1 MTAKHFTIAIAGNP
15 NCGKTALFNALTGSR
30 QHVGNWPGV
39 TVEKKEGYFE
49 LGGRHIRVVD
59 LPGTYAIFANA
70 EDERAAVDYLLSREA
85 DLIINIVDATN
96 IERNLFLTSQLADM
110 HLPMVI
116 AVNMMDIAEHRGI
129 VLDLQALSE
138 TYGIPC
144 IPLSAVSDKSVMNF
158 VGEMAHVLA
167 APMPLPKPMVYADK
181 VEEAVKLLEPKVA
194 PVAKLLN
201 ADDRW
206 VALMY
211 LGNEKSYADK
221 FAEAGV
227 TIDKA
232 EVTRLLGEEP
242 EFAMAESRYSKSHEV
257 AKAVIESS
265 RTKKTLSDKIDAV
278 LLNRWAALP
287 IFLVIMY
294 LVFWIAVTIGSAFID
309 FFDVLFGAIF
319 VDGLGYVLTDVF
331 HAPGFVSAILADGI
345 GAGIQTVSTFIPVIF
360 FMFLCLSFLEDSGYM
375 ARAAFVADRFMR
387 FLGLPGRAFVPM
399 MVGFGCG
406 VPGIMGSRVLESKR
420 ERFLTIFLVPFMS
433 CGARL
438 PVYALF
444 AAAFFGK
451 MAGTVVFLLY
461 LAGVLFAIAYGLFL
475 KKSLFQGQASN
486 FVMELPPYHLPK
498 FKSLMIHCWQRL
510 RDYIWRAGKVITI
523 AVAVLGFLNSFGI
536 VEKMYVDVN
545 GTETEIVKS
554 EEGYQ
559 MVKENEEGEAENV
572 ALPEGFVVDESKI
585 STANEFTA
593 GNGDSENSLLSV
605 IGKAITPVFE
615 PFGVEKENWPASVS
629 LFTGLLAKEAVIGT
643 MNSLYSMVGENNSES
658 GIQNSE
664 SNENDKVAKLEGES
678 LPLAPATDA
687 ASAAPSS
694 GDTPQRP
701 EASEESENVIAR
713 SDSAEAIFSPDSSI
727 AAAADSAALAS
738 NVIPATEPESGTS
751 EAAPAEAAPAEA
763 PAEETVAEPA
773 EEEKPLI
780 AGIDECPA
788 EEEEE
793 GGAPDMKGAL
803 LEALGSIPANLA
815 EVFGSL
821 VDPLGTSGE
830 LEGQEAAELK
840 KETLDKITDAKVL
853 TCEEFAAIETFGEE
867 EEDEKTR
874 VAVFEKLAAAGLELS
889 EDEMGALEEG
899 DLSETADIYANL
911 RSYFHNPDKDGN
923 PVDGFNWQVFAFLI
937 FILLY
942 VPCLAAMGVVAREIG
957 LGLAIL
963 MATVQTLLAWAV
975 AVLLYQVPVG
985 GNTTWIVAAIVVL
998 VGTGIFLKLFGI
1010 KANKEKRFE
1019 D

>member
-1 MTAKHFTIAIAGNP
+1 MAARKLLTIAIAGNP
-15 NCGKTALFNALTGSR
+15 NCGKTALFNALTGAR

-49 LGGRHIRVVD
+49 LGDRQIRLVD
-59 LPGTYAIFANA
+59 LPGTYALFANA

-85 DLIINIVDATN
+85 SLIINIVDATN
-96 IERNLFLTSQLADM
+96 LERNLFLTSQLADM
-110 HLPMVI
+110 KIPMVI
-116 AVNMMDIAEHRGI
+116 AVNMMDIAENRGI
-129 VLDLQALSE
+129 QLDLDELSDF
-138 TYGIPC
+138 YGVPC
-144 IPLSAVSDKSVMNF
+144 IPLSAVSEKSVTNF
-158 VGEMAHVLA
+158 ISQMGHVLA
-167 APMPLPKPMVYADK
+167 SPMPVPKQIAYADK
-181 VEEAVKLLEPKVA
+181 VEEAVKVLEPKVA
-194 PVAKLLN
+194 PVAELL
-201 ADDRW
+201 ATDARW
-206 VALMY
+206 VSLMY
-211 LGNEKSYADK
+211 LGNQKSYADK

-227 TIDKA
+227 TLHKA
-232 EVTRLLGEEP
+232 DVVKILGEEP
-242 EFAMAESRYSKSHEV
+242 EFAMAENRYSIAHEV
-257 AKAVIESS
+257 AGKAVVEK
-265 RTKKTLSDKIDAV
+265 RAKKTFSDKLDAV

-319 VDGLGYVLTDVF
+319 VDGLGYVLGDVLGC
-331 HAPGFVSAILADGI
+331 PSFVTAILADGI

-461 LAGVLFAIAYGLFL
+461 LAGVLFAVAYGLFL

-510 RDYIWRAGKVITI
+510 RDYIWRAGKVITL

-554 EEGYQ
+554 EDGFQ

-572 ALPEGFVVDESKI
+572 ALPEGFMVDESKI

-643 MNSLYSMVGENNSES
+643 MNSLYSMVGENEEAAEEAKPAEENKAAEPVEEPKAEES
-658 GIQNSE
+658 APEQ
-664 SNENDKVAKLEGES
+664 VAVADS
-678 LPLAPATDA
+678 VATDIVKA
-687 ASAAPSS
+687 
-694 GDTPQRP
+694 
-701 EASEESENVIAR
+701 
-713 SDSAEAIFSPDSSI
+713 DSTV
-727 AAAADSAALAS
+727 AAADSAVTDSAVVADS
-738 NVIPATEPESGTS
+738 A
-751 EAAPAEAAPAEA
+751 AAPAESAEVVAEAAPAE
-763 PAEETVAEPA
+763 
-773 EEEKPLI
+773 EKPLI
-780 AGIDECPA
+780 VGIDECPV

-793 GGAPDMKGAL
+793 GGAPDIKGAV

-821 VDPLGTSGE
+821 TDPLGTSGE

-853 TCEEFAAIETFGEE
+853 TCEEYAAIETFGEE

-874 VAVFEKLAAAGLELS
+874 EAVFAKLAAAGLELS

-911 RSYFHNPDKDGN
+911 RSYFHNPDKNGT

-957 LGLAIL
+957 LGLAVL
-963 MATVQTLLAWAV
+963 MATVQTLLAWAI

-985 GNTTWIVAAIVVL
+985 GNVTWIVAAIAVL
-998 VGTGIFLKLFGI
+998 VGTGIFLKLFGM

>member
-232 EVTRLLGEEP
+232 EMTRLLGEEP

-265 RTKKTLSDKIDAV
+265 RTKKTFSDKLDAV

-319 VDGLGYVLTDVF
+319 VDGLGYLLGDVLGC
-331 HAPGFVSAILADGI
+331 PSFVTAILADGI

-461 LAGVLFAIAYGLFL
+461 LAGVLFAIVYGLFL

-510 RDYIWRAGKVITI
+510 RDYIWRAGKVITL

-536 VEKMYVDVN
+536 VEKMYVDVD
-545 GTETEIVKS
+545 GKTTEIVQA
-554 EEGYQ
+554 EDGYQ

-572 ALPEGFVVDESKI
+572 ALPEGFVVDESKVVK
-585 STANEFTA
+585 SNEFTA

-643 MNSLYSMVGENNSES
+643 MNSLYSMVGENED
-658 GIQNSE
+658 
-664 SNENDKVAKLEGES
+664 DKVAEPEGES
-678 LPLAPATDA
+678 LPLAPAADA
-687 ASAAPSS
+687 ASATPSS

-701 EASEESENVIAR
+701 ESEQVAVA
-713 SDSAEAIFSPDSSI
+713 DSAATDSVKADSTV
-727 AAAADSAALAS
+727 AAADSAATDSAVVADS
-738 NVIPATEPESGTS
+738 A
-751 EAAPAEAAPAEA
+751 AAPAESAEVVAEAAPAE
-763 PAEETVAEPA
+763 
-773 EEEKPLI
+773 EKALI

-853 TCEEFAAIETFGEE
+853 ACEEYAAIETFGEE
-867 EEDEKTR
+867 EEDKKTR
-874 VAVFEKLAAAGLELS
+874 EAVFAKLAAAGLELS

-911 RSYFHNPDKDGN
+911 RSYFHNPDKNGN

-985 GNTTWIVAAIVVL
+985 GNTSWIVAAIVVL
-998 VGTGIFLKLFGI
+998 VGTGIFLKLFGM

>member
-1 MTAKHFTIAIAGNP
+1 MAARKLLTIAIAGNP
-15 NCGKTALFNALTGSR
+15 NCGKTALFNALTGAR

-49 LGGRHIRVVD
+49 LGDRQIRLVD
-59 LPGTYAIFANA
+59 LPGTYALFANA

-85 DLIINIVDATN
+85 SLIINIVDATN
-96 IERNLFLTSQLADM
+96 LERNLFLTSQLADM
-110 HLPMVI
+110 HIPMVI
-116 AVNMMDIAEHRGI
+116 AVNMMDIAENRGI
-129 VLDLQALSE
+129 QLDLDELSDV
-138 TYGIPC
+138 YGVPC
-144 IPLSAVSDKSVMNF
+144 IPLSAVSEKSVTNF
-158 VGEMAHVLA
+158 ISQMGHVLA
-167 APMPLPKPMVYADK
+167 SPMPLPKPMVYGDK
-181 VEEAVKLLEPKVA
+181 IEETVKVLEPKVA
-194 PVAKLLN
+194 PVAKLLD
-201 ADDRW
+201 ADARW
-206 VALMY
+206 VSLMY
-211 LGNEKSYADK
+211 LGNQNSYADK

-227 TIDKA
+227 KINKA
-232 EVTRLLGEEP
+232 DVTKILGEEP
-242 EFAMAESRYSKSHEV
+242 EFAMAENRYSISHSV
-257 AKAVIESS
+257 AGKAIVAARE
-265 RTKKTLSDKIDAV
+265 KKTFSDKLDAV

-294 LVFWIAVTIGSAFID
+294 LVFWVAVTIGSAFID

-319 VDGLGYVLTDVF
+319 VDGLGYVLTDVL

-461 LAGVLFAIAYGLFL
+461 LAGVLFAVAYGLFL

-510 RDYIWRAGKVITI
+510 RDYIWRAGKVITL
-523 AVAVLGFLNSFGI
+523 AVAILGFLNSFGI
-536 VEKMYVDVN
+536 VEKAA
-545 GTETEIVKS
+545 
-554 EEGYQ
+554 EENAPA
-559 MVKENEEGEAENV
+559 NEPA
-572 ALPEGFVVDESKI
+572 GF
-585 STANEFTA
+585 EFTA

-643 MNSLYSMVGENNSES
+643 MNSLYSMAGENAE
-658 GIQNSE
+658 
-664 SNENDKVAKLEGES
+664 
-678 LPLAPATDA
+678 APAEEPKA
-687 ASAAPSS
+687 AEP
-694 GDTPQRP
+694 
-701 EASEESENVIAR
+701 
-713 SDSAEAIFSPDSSI
+713 AEV
-727 AAAADSAALAS
+727 AAADSAATDSAVVSDSAS
-738 NVIPATEPESGTS
+738 
-751 EAAPAEAAPAEA
+751 APAETAEA
-763 PAEETVAEPA
+763 TEEKA
-773 EEEKPLI
+773 EEEKVLI
-780 AGIDECPA
+780 AGVDECPA

-793 GGAPDMKGAL
+793 GSAPDIKGAF
-803 LEALGSIPANLA
+803 LEAIGSIPENLA
-815 EVFGSL
+815 AVFGRL
-821 VDPLGTSGE
+821 LDPLETSGKLDE
-830 LEGQEAAELK
+830 QEAAELK

-853 TCEEFAAIETFGEE
+853 TCEEFAAIATFGEE

-874 VAVFEKLAAAGLELS
+874 EAVFEKLAAAGITLD

-911 RSYFHNPDKDGN
+911 RSYFHNPDKNGN

-963 MATVQTLLAWAV
+963 MATVQTILAWAV

-985 GNTTWIVAAIVVL
+985 GDTKWIVAAIVAL
-998 VGTGIFLKLFGI
+998 VGTGIFLKLFGM

>member
-1 MTAKHFTIAIAGNP
+1 MAARKLLTIAIAGNP
-15 NCGKTALFNALTGSR
+15 NCGKTALFNALTGAR

-49 LGGRHIRVVD
+49 LGDRQIRLVD
-59 LPGTYAIFANA
+59 LPGTYALFANA

-85 DLIINIVDATN
+85 SLIINIVDATN
-96 IERNLFLTSQLADM
+96 LERNLFLTSQLADM
-110 HLPMVI
+110 KIPMVI
-116 AVNMMDIAEHRGI
+116 AVNMMDIAENRGI
-129 VLDLQALSE
+129 QLDLDELSDF
-138 TYGIPC
+138 YGVPC
-144 IPLSAVSDKSVMNF
+144 IPLSAVSEKSVTNF
-158 VGEMAHVLA
+158 ISQMGHVLA
-167 APMPLPKPMVYADK
+167 SPMPLPKPMVYGDK
-181 VEEAVKLLEPKVA
+181 VEEAVKALEPKVA
-194 PVAKLLN
+194 PIAKLLDTD
-201 ADDRW
+201 ARW
-206 VALMY
+206 VSLMY

-227 TIDKA
+227 KINKA
-232 EVTRLLGEEP
+232 DVVKILGEEP
-242 EFAMAESRYSKSHEV
+242 EFAMAENRYSISHSVAGKAIV
-257 AKAVIESS
+257 AKRE
-265 RTKKTLSDKIDAV
+265 KKTFSDKLDAV

-287 IFLVIMY
+287 IFLVVMY
-294 LVFWIAVTIGSAFID
+294 LVFWVAVTIGSAFID

-319 VDGLGYVLTDVF
+319 VDGLGYVLGDVIGC
-331 HAPGFVSAILADGI
+331 PSFVTAILADGI

-510 RDYIWRAGKVITI
+510 RDYIWRAGKVITL
-523 AVAVLGFLNSFGI
+523 AVAILGFLNSFGI
-536 VEKMYVDVN
+536 VEKAAD
-545 GTETEIVKS
+545 
-554 EEGYQ
+554 
-559 MVKENEEGEAENV
+559 ENAPANEPA
-572 ALPEGFVVDESKI
+572 GF
-585 STANEFTA
+585 EFTA

-643 MNSLYSMVGENNSES
+643 MNSLYSMAGENE
-658 GIQNSE
+658 E
-664 SNENDKVAKLEGES
+664 AKPAEE
-678 LPLAPATDA
+678 PKAEEAAAAEEPAPEQA
-687 ASAAPSS
+687 AAA
-694 GDTPQRP
+694 DT
-701 EASEESENVIAR
+701 AAADTNKA
-713 SDSAEAIFSPDSSI
+713 AEP
-727 AAAADSAALAS
+727 AAADSAATDNAAVDSAAAS
-738 NVIPATEPESGTS
+738 
-751 EAAPAEAAPAEA
+751 AETAEA
-763 PAEETVAEPA
+763 PAEEKA
-773 EEEKPLI
+773 EEEKVLI
-780 AGIDECPA
+780 AGMDECPA

-793 GGAPDMKGAL
+793 GGAPDIVGAL
-803 LEALGSIPANLA
+803 VEALESVPANLS

-821 VDPLGTSGE
+821 TDILGTAGE

-874 VAVFEKLAAAGLELS
+874 EAVFAKLAAAGLELS

-911 RSYFHNPDKDGN
+911 RSYFHNGGH
-923 PVDGFNWQVFAFLI
+923 DGFNWQVFAFLI

-957 LGLAIL
+957 LGLAVL
-963 MATVQTLLAWAV
+963 MATVQTILAWAV

-985 GNTTWIVAAIVVL
+985 GDAKWIVAAIVAL
-998 VGTGIFLKLFGI
+998 VGTGVFLKVFGM
-1010 KANKEKRFE
+1010 KANKEKRF
-1019 D
+1019 DD

>member
-1 MTAKHFTIAIAGNP
+1 MAARKLLTIAIAGNP
-15 NCGKTALFNALTGSR
+15 NCGKTALFNALTGAR

-49 LGGRHIRVVD
+49 LGDRQIRLVD
-59 LPGTYAIFANA
+59 LPGTYALFANA

-85 DLIINIVDATN
+85 SLIINIVDATN
-96 IERNLFLTSQLADM
+96 LERNLFLTSQLADM
-110 HLPMVI
+110 KIPMVI
-116 AVNMMDIAEHRGI
+116 AVNMMDIAENRGI
-129 VLDLQALSE
+129 QLDLDELSDF
-138 TYGIPC
+138 YGVPC
-144 IPLSAVSDKSVMNF
+144 LPLSAVSEKSVTNF
-158 VGEMAHVLA
+158 ISQMGHVLA
-167 APMPLPKPMVYADK
+167 SPMPLPKQMVYGDK
-181 VEEAVKLLEPKVA
+181 VEEAVKVLEPKVA
-194 PVAKLLN
+194 PVAKLLD
-201 ADDRW
+201 ADARW
-206 VALMY
+206 VSLMY
-211 LGNEKSYADK
+211 LGNQKSYADK

-227 TIDKA
+227 KLDKA
-232 EVTRLLGEEP
+232 EVVKILGEDP
-242 EFAMAESRYSKSHEV
+242 EFAMAENRYSISHGV
-257 AKAVIESS
+257 AGKAIVSV
-265 RTKKTLSDKIDAV
+265 RTKKTFSDKLDAV

-294 LVFWIAVTIGSAFID
+294 QVFWIVVTIGSAFID

-319 VDGLGYVLTDVF
+319 VDGLGYLLGDVLGC
-331 HAPGFVSAILADGI
+331 PSFVTAVLADGI

-510 RDYIWRAGKVITI
+510 RDYIWRAGKVITL

-536 VEKMYVDVN
+536 VEKMYVDVD
-545 GTETEIVKS
+545 GTATEIVQA
-554 EEGYQ
+554 EDGYQ
-559 MVKENEEGEAENV
+559 MVKESEAGEAENV
-572 ALPEGFVVDESKI
+572 ALPEGFVVDESKVVK
-585 STANEFTA
+585 SNEFTA

-643 MNSLYSMVGENNSES
+643 MNSLYSMAGENNSES

-664 SNENDKVAKLEGES
+664 SNEDGKAVEPAADALTS
-678 LPLAPATDA
+678 SATD
-687 ASAAPSS
+687 
-694 GDTPQRP
+694 
-701 EASEESENVIAR
+701 
-713 SDSAEAIFSPDSSI
+713 
-727 AAAADSAALAS
+727 
-738 NVIPATEPESGTS
+738 
-751 EAAPAEAAPAEA
+751 
-763 PAEETVAEPA
+763 
-773 EEEKPLI
+773 KPLI

-793 GGAPDMKGAL
+793 GGAPDIKGAV

-821 VDPLGTSGE
+821 TDPLGTTGE

-853 TCEEFAAIETFGEE
+853 TCEEYAAIETFGEE

-874 VAVFEKLAAAGLELS
+874 EAVFAKLAAAGLELS
-889 EDEMGALEEG
+889 EDEMLALEEG
-899 DLSETADIYANL
+899 DLSETMDIYANL
-911 RSYFHNPDKDGN
+911 RSYFHNPDKNGN

-985 GNTTWIVAAIVVL
+985 GDTKWIVAAIAVL
-998 VGTGIFLKLFGI
+998 VGTGIFLKLFGM

>member
-1 MTAKHFTIAIAGNP
+1 MAARKLLTIAIAGNP
-15 NCGKTALFNALTGSR
+15 NCGKTALFNALTGAR

-49 LGGRHIRVVD
+49 LGDRQIRLVD
-59 LPGTYAIFANA
+59 LPGTYALFANA

-85 DLIINIVDATN
+85 SLIINIVDATN
-96 IERNLFLTSQLADM
+96 LERNLFLTSQLADM
-110 HLPMVI
+110 KIPMVI
-116 AVNMMDIAEHRGI
+116 AVNMMDIAENRGI
-129 VLDLQALSE
+129 QLDLDELSDF
-138 TYGIPC
+138 YGVPC
-144 IPLSAVSDKSVMNF
+144 IPLSAVSEKSVTNF
-158 VGEMAHVLA
+158 ISQMGHVLA
-167 APMPLPKPMVYADK
+167 SPMPLPKQMVYGDK
-181 VEEAVKLLEPKVA
+181 VEEAVKVLEPKVA
-194 PVAKLLN
+194 PVAKLLD
-201 ADDRW
+201 ADSRW
-206 VALMY
+206 VSLMY
-211 LGNEKSYADK
+211 LGNQKSYADK

-227 TIDKA
+227 KLDKA
-232 EVTRLLGEEP
+232 EVVKILGEEP
-242 EFAMAESRYSKSHEV
+242 EFAMAENRYSISHEV
-257 AKAVIESS
+257 AGKAIVSA
-265 RTKKTLSDKIDAV
+265 RAKKTFSDKLDAV

-319 VDGLGYVLTDVF
+319 VDGLGYLLGDVLGC
-331 HAPGFVSAILADGI
+331 PSFVTAVLADGI

-461 LAGVLFAIAYGLFL
+461 LAGVLFAVAYGLFL

-510 RDYIWRAGKVITI
+510 RDYIWRAGKVITL

-554 EEGYQ
+554 EDGYQ

-643 MNSLYSMVGENNSES
+643 MNSLYSMVGENE
-658 GIQNSE
+658 E
-664 SNENDKVAKLEGES
+664 AAEEAKPAEE
-678 LPLAPATDA
+678 PKAEAPA
-687 ASAAPSS
+687 
-694 GDTPQRP
+694 P
-701 EASEESENVIAR
+701 EQVAV
-713 SDSAEAIFSPDSSI
+713 
-727 AAAADSAALAS
+727 ADSAATDSVKADS
-738 NVIPATEPESGTS
+738 TVATADSAAVDST
-751 EAAPAEAAPAEA
+751 AAPAETAEAVAEAAPAE
-763 PAEETVAEPA
+763 
-773 EEEKPLI
+773 EKPLI
-780 AGIDECPA
+780 VGIDECPA

-793 GGAPDMKGAL
+793 GGAPDIKGAV

-821 VDPLGTSGE
+821 TDPLGTSGE

-853 TCEEFAAIETFGEE
+853 TCEEYAAIETFGEE

-874 VAVFEKLAAAGLELS
+874 EAVFAKLAAAGLELS

-911 RSYFHNPDKDGN
+911 RSYFHNPDKNGN

-957 LGLAIL
+957 LGLAVL
-963 MATVQTLLAWAV
+963 MATVQTLLAWAI

-985 GNTTWIVAAIVVL
+985 GNVTWIVAAIIVL
-998 VGTGIFLKLFGI
+998 VGTGIFLKLFGM

>member
-1 MTAKHFTIAIAGNP
+1 MAARKLLTIAIAGNP
-15 NCGKTALFNALTGSR
+15 NCGKTALFNALTGAR
-30 QHVGNWPGV
+30 QRVGNWPGV

-49 LGGRHIRVVD
+49 LGDRQIRLVD
-59 LPGTYAIFANA
+59 LPGTYALFANA

-85 DLIINIVDATN
+85 SLIINIVDATN
-96 IERNLFLTSQLADM
+96 LERNLFLTSQLADM
-110 HLPMVI
+110 KIPMVI
-116 AVNMMDIAEHRGI
+116 AVNMMDIAENRGI
-129 VLDLQALSE
+129 QLDLDELSDF
-138 TYGIPC
+138 YGVPC
-144 IPLSAVSDKSVMNF
+144 IPLSAVSEKSVTNF
-158 VGEMAHVLA
+158 ISQMGHVLA
-167 APMPLPKPMVYADK
+167 SPMPLPKQMVYGDK
-181 VEEAVKLLEPKVA
+181 VEEAVKVLEPKVA
-194 PVAKLLN
+194 PVAKLLD
-201 ADDRW
+201 ADSRW
-206 VALMY
+206 VSLMY
-211 LGNEKSYADK
+211 LGNQKSYADK

-227 TIDKA
+227 KLDKA
-232 EVTRLLGEEP
+232 EVVKILGEEP
-242 EFAMAESRYSKSHEV
+242 EFAMAENRYSISHEV
-257 AKAVIESS
+257 AGKATVSV
-265 RTKKTLSDKIDAV
+265 RTKKTFSDKLDAV

-319 VDGLGYVLTDVF
+319 VDGLGYLLGDVLGC
-331 HAPGFVSAILADGI
+331 PSFVTAVLADGI

-461 LAGVLFAIAYGLFL
+461 LAGVLFAIVYGLFL

-510 RDYIWRAGKVITI
+510 RDYIWRAGKVITL

-536 VEKMYVDVN
+536 VEK
-545 GTETEIVKS
+545 
-554 EEGYQ
+554 
-559 MVKENEEGEAENV
+559 A
-572 ALPEGFVVDESKI
+572 VDENAP
-585 STANEFTA
+585 TNEPAGFEFTA
-593 GNGDSENSLLSV
+593 GNGDSENSLLST

-643 MNSLYSMVGENNSES
+643 MNSLYSMVGENAEAPADGSTS
-658 GIQNSE
+658 SAT
-664 SNENDKVAKLEGES
+664 DKVTEPAEVTVAKEKAEE
-678 LPLAPATDA
+678 PAPEQVAVAD
-687 ASAAPSS
+687 SAA
-694 GDTPQRP
+694 
-701 EASEESENVIAR
+701 A
-713 SDSAEAIFSPDSSI
+713 DSVKADSTV
-727 AAAADSAALAS
+727 AAADSAATDSAVVADS
-738 NVIPATEPESGTS
+738 A
-751 EAAPAEAAPAEA
+751 AAPAEPAEVVAEAAPAE
-763 PAEETVAEPA
+763 
-773 EEEKPLI
+773 EKPLI
-780 AGIDECPA
+780 VGIDECPA

-793 GGAPDMKGAL
+793 GGAPDIKGAV

-821 VDPLGTSGE
+821 TDPLGTTGE

-853 TCEEFAAIETFGEE
+853 TCEEYAAIETFGEE

-874 VAVFEKLAAAGLELS
+874 EAVFAKLAAAGLELS

-911 RSYFHNPDKDGN
+911 RSYFHNPDKNGN

-957 LGLAIL
+957 LGLAVL

-985 GNTTWIVAAIVVL
+985 GNVTWIVAAIVVL
-998 VGTGIFLKLFGI
+998 VGTGIFLKLFGM

>member
-1 MTAKHFTIAIAGNP
+1 MAARKLLTIAIAGNP
-15 NCGKTALFNALTGSR
+15 NCGKTALFNALTGAR
-30 QHVGNWPGV
+30 QRVGNWPGV

-49 LGGRHIRVVD
+49 LGDRQIRLVD
-59 LPGTYAIFANA
+59 LPGTYALFANA

-85 DLIINIVDATN
+85 SLIINIVDATN
-96 IERNLFLTSQLADM
+96 LERNLFLTSQLADM
-110 HLPMVI
+110 KIPMVI
-116 AVNMMDIAEHRGI
+116 AVNMMDIAENRGI
-129 VLDLQALSE
+129 QLDLDELSDF
-138 TYGIPC
+138 YGVPC
-144 IPLSAVSDKSVMNF
+144 IPLSAVSEKSVTNF
-158 VGEMAHVLA
+158 ISQMGHVLA
-167 APMPLPKPMVYADK
+167 SPMPLPKQMVYGDK
-181 VEEAVKLLEPKVA
+181 VEEAVKVLEPKVA
-194 PVAKLLN
+194 PVAKLLD
-201 ADDRW
+201 ADARW
-206 VALMY
+206 VSLMY
-211 LGNEKSYADK
+211 LGNQKSYADK

-227 TIDKA
+227 KLDKA
-232 EVTRLLGEEP
+232 EVVKNLGEEP
-242 EFAMAESRYSKSHEV
+242 EFAMAENRYSISHEV
-257 AKAVIESS
+257 AGKATVSV
-265 RTKKTLSDKIDAV
+265 RTKKTFSDKLDAV

-319 VDGLGYVLTDVF
+319 VDGLGYLLGDVLGC
-331 HAPGFVSAILADGI
+331 PSFVTAILADGI

-475 KKSLFQGQASN
+475 KRSLFQGQASN

-510 RDYIWRAGKVITI
+510 RDYIWRAGKVITL

-536 VEKMYVDVN
+536 VEKMYVDVD
-545 GTETEIVKS
+545 GKTTEIVQA
-554 EEGYQ
+554 EDGYQ
-559 MVKENEEGEAENV
+559 MVQENEAGEAENV
-572 ALPEGFVVDESKI
+572 ALPDGFVVDESKVVK
-585 STANEFTA
+585 SNEFTA

-643 MNSLYSMVGENNSES
+643 MNSLYSMVGEN
-658 GIQNSE
+658 
-664 SNENDKVAKLEGES
+664 
-678 LPLAPATDA
+678 
-687 ASAAPSS
+687 
-694 GDTPQRP
+694 
-701 EASEESENVIAR
+701 
-713 SDSAEAIFSPDSSI
+713 
-727 AAAADSAALAS
+727 
-738 NVIPATEPESGTS
+738 
-751 EAAPAEAAPAEA
+751 AEA
-763 PAEETVAEPA
+763 PAEENKAAKPTEEPKAEEPAPEQVAVADSAATDSVKADSTVAAVADSAATDTNKVAEPA
-773 EEEKPLI
+773 EEAKTAAAEPAEVVAEAAPAEEKPLI

-793 GGAPDMKGAL
+793 GGAPDIKGAV

-821 VDPLGTSGE
+821 TDPLGTTGE

-853 TCEEFAAIETFGEE
+853 TCEEYAAIETFGEE

-874 VAVFEKLAAAGLELS
+874 EAVFAKLAAAGLELS

-899 DLSETADIYANL
+899 DLSETMDIYANL
-911 RSYFHNPDKDGN
+911 RSYFHNPDKNGN

-985 GNTTWIVAAIVVL
+985 GNVTWIVAAIVVL
-998 VGTGIFLKLFGI
+998 VGTGIFLKLFGM

>member
-1 MTAKHFTIAIAGNP
+1 MAARKLLTIAIAGNP
-15 NCGKTALFNALTGSR
+15 NCGKTALFNALTGAR

-49 LGGRHIRVVD
+49 LGDRQIRLVD
-59 LPGTYAIFANA
+59 LPGTYALFANA

-85 DLIINIVDATN
+85 SLIINIVDATN
-96 IERNLFLTSQLADM
+96 LERNLFLTSQLADM
-110 HLPMVI
+110 NIPMVI
-116 AVNMMDIAEHRGI
+116 AVNMMDIAENRGI
-129 VLDLQALSE
+129 QLDLDELSDV
-138 TYGIPC
+138 YGVPC
-144 IPLSAVSDKSVMNF
+144 IPLSAVSEKSVTNF
-158 VGEMAHVLA
+158 ISQMGHVLA
-167 APMPLPKPMVYADK
+167 SPMPLPKQMVYGDK
-181 VEEAVKLLEPKVA
+181 VEEAVKMLEPKVA
-194 PVAKLLN
+194 PVAELL
-201 ADDRW
+201 ATDARW
-206 VALMY
+206 VSLMY
-211 LGNEKSYADK
+211 LGNQKSYADK

-227 TIDKA
+227 KLDKD
-232 EVTRLLGEEP
+232 EIVKILGEEP
-242 EFAMAESRYSKSHEV
+242 EFAMAESRYSISHNV
-257 AKAVIESS
+257 AGKAAVSN
-265 RTKKTLSDKIDAV
+265 RTKKTFSDKLDAV

-319 VDGLGYVLTDVF
+319 VDGLGYVLTDVL

-523 AVAVLGFLNSFGI
+523 AVAILGFLNSFGI
-536 VEKMYVDVN
+536 VEK
-545 GTETEIVKS
+545 
-554 EEGYQ
+554 
-559 MVKENEEGEAENV
+559 A
-572 ALPEGFVVDESKI
+572 VDENAP
-585 STANEFTA
+585 ANEPAGFEFTA
-593 GNGDSENSLLSV
+593 GNADSENSLLSV

-643 MNSLYSMVGENNSES
+643 MNSLYSMAGENSES
-658 GIQNSE
+658 
-664 SNENDKVAKLEGES
+664 
-678 LPLAPATDA
+678 
-687 ASAAPSS
+687 
-694 GDTPQRP
+694 
-701 EASEESENVIAR
+701 
-713 SDSAEAIFSPDSSI
+713 
-727 AAAADSAALAS
+727 S
-738 NVIPATEPESGTS
+738 NVIPANEPESTS
-751 EAAPAEAAPAEA
+751 NEMADQVRHDGEEENSAAAEEAVAEA
-763 PAEETVAEPA
+763 PAAEPA
-773 EEEKPLI
+773 EEEKVLI
-780 AGIDECPA
+780 AGVDECPA

-793 GGAPDMKGAL
+793 GGAPDIKGAV

-821 VDPLGTSGE
+821 TDPLGTSGE

-840 KETLDKITDAKVL
+840 KETLDKIEGAKVL

-867 EEDEKTR
+867 EEAEKTR
-874 VAVFEKLAAAGLELS
+874 EAVFEKLAAAGIELS

-911 RSYFHNPDKDGN
+911 RSYFHNPDKNGN

-985 GNTTWIVAAIVVL
+985 GETKWIVAAIVAL
-998 VGTGIFLKLFGI
+998 VGTGIFLKLFGM

>member
-1 MTAKHFTIAIAGNP
+1 MAARKLLTIAIAGNP
-15 NCGKTALFNALTGSR
+15 NCGKTALFNALTGAR

-49 LGGRHIRVVD
+49 LGDRQIRLVD
-59 LPGTYAIFANA
+59 LPGTYALFANA

-85 DLIINIVDATN
+85 SLIINIVDATN
-96 IERNLFLTSQLADM
+96 LERNLFLTSQLAD
-110 HLPMVI
+110 LKIPMVI
-116 AVNMMDIAEHRGI
+116 AVNMMDIAENRGI
-129 VLDLQALSE
+129 QLDLDELSDF
-138 TYGIPC
+138 YGVPC
-144 IPLSAVSDKSVMNF
+144 IPLSAVSEKSVTNF
-158 VGEMAHVLA
+158 ISQMGHVLA
-167 APMPLPKPMVYADK
+167 SPMPLPKQMVYGDK
-181 VEEAVKLLEPKVA
+181 VEEAVKVLEPKVA
-194 PVAKLLN
+194 PVAELLS
-201 ADDRW
+201 ADARW
-206 VALMY
+206 VSLMY

-227 TIDKA
+227 KLDKA
-232 EVTRLLGEEP
+232 EVVKILGEEP
-242 EFAMAESRYSKSHEV
+242 EFAMAENRYSISHEV
-257 AKAVIESS
+257 AGKATVSV
-265 RTKKTLSDKIDAV
+265 RAKKTFSDKLDAV

-319 VDGLGYVLTDVF
+319 VDGLGYVLGDVLGC
-331 HAPGFVSAILADGI
+331 PSFVTAILADGI

-461 LAGVLFAIAYGLFL
+461 LAGVLFAVVYGLFL

-510 RDYIWRAGKVITI
+510 RDYIWRAGKVITL

-536 VEKMYVDVN
+536 VEK
-545 GTETEIVKS
+545 
-554 EEGYQ
+554 
-559 MVKENEEGEAENV
+559 A
-572 ALPEGFVVDESKI
+572 VDENAP
-585 STANEFTA
+585 TNEPAGFEFTA

-643 MNSLYSMVGENNSES
+643 MNSLYSMVGENAEAPADGSTPSTSS
-658 GIQNSE
+658 GTETSTE
-664 SNENDKVAKLEGES
+664 KVAEPAE
-678 LPLAPATDA
+678 APA
-687 ASAAPSS
+687 
-694 GDTPQRP
+694 P
-701 EASEESENVIAR
+701 EQ
-713 SDSAEAIFSPDSSI
+713 
-727 AAAADSAALAS
+727 AAAATDSASLDS
-738 NVIPATEPESGTS
+738 NVIPASEPESPIGEMADQVRHDGEEVATVDS
-751 EAAPAEAAPAEA
+751 TAAPADGSTSSP
-763 PAEETVAEPA
+763 TDKVTEPA
-773 EEEKPLI
+773 EVAAAEEKPLI
-780 AGIDECPA
+780 VGIDECPA

-793 GGAPDMKGAL
+793 DGAPDIKGAV

-821 VDPLGTSGE
+821 TDPLGTTGE

-853 TCEEFAAIETFGEE
+853 TCEEYAAIETFGEE

-874 VAVFEKLAAAGLELS
+874 EAVFAKLAAAGLELS

-911 RSYFHNPDKDGN
+911 RSYFHNPDKNGN

-957 LGLAIL
+957 LGLAVL
-963 MATVQTLLAWAV
+963 MATVQTLLAWAI

-985 GNTTWIVAAIVVL
+985 GNMTWIVAAIVVL

>member
-1 MTAKHFTIAIAGNP
+1 MAARKLLTIAIAGNP
-15 NCGKTALFNALTGSR
+15 NCGKTALFNALTGAR

-49 LGGRHIRVVD
+49 LGDRQIRLVD
-59 LPGTYAIFANA
+59 LPGTYALFANA
-70 EDERAAVDYLLSREA
+70 EDERAAVDYLLSRETS
-85 DLIINIVDATN
+85 LIINIVDATN
-96 IERNLFLTSQLADM
+96 LERNLFLTSQLAD
-110 HLPMVI
+110 LKIPMVI
-116 AVNMMDIAEHRGI
+116 AVNMMDIAENRGI
-129 VLDLQALSE
+129 QLDLDELSDF
-138 TYGIPC
+138 YGVPC
-144 IPLSAVSDKSVMNF
+144 IPLSAVSEKSVTNF
-158 VGEMAHVLA
+158 ISQMGHVLA
-167 APMPLPKPMVYADK
+167 STMPVPKQIAYADK

-227 TIDKA
+227 KLDKA
-232 EVTRLLGEEP
+232 EVVKILGEEP
-242 EFAMAESRYSKSHEV
+242 EFAMAENRYSISHSV
-257 AKAVIESS
+257 AGKAIVSA
-265 RTKKTLSDKIDAV
+265 RAKKTFSDKLDAV

-319 VDGLGYVLTDVF
+319 VDGLGYLLGDVLGC
-331 HAPGFVSAILADGI
+331 PSFVTAILADGV

-510 RDYIWRAGKVITI
+510 RDYIWRAGKVITL

-536 VEKMYVDVN
+536 VEK
-545 GTETEIVKS
+545 
-554 EEGYQ
+554 
-559 MVKENEEGEAENV
+559 A
-572 ALPEGFVVDESKI
+572 VDEN
-585 STANEFTA
+585 APADEPAGFEFTA

-615 PFGVEKENWPASVS
+615 PFGVERENWPASVS

-643 MNSLYSMVGENNSES
+643 MNSLYSMVGEED
-658 GIQNSE
+658 E
-664 SNENDKVAKLEGES
+664 REVEGES
-678 LPLAPATDA
+678 LPLAPAADA
-687 ASAAPSS
+687 ASATLSS

-701 EASEESENVIAR
+701 ESEQVAV
-713 SDSAEAIFSPDSSI
+713 
-727 AAAADSAALAS
+727 ADSAA
-738 NVIPATEPESGTS
+738 PA
-751 EAAPAEAAPAEA
+751 
-763 PAEETVAEPA
+763 
-773 EEEKPLI
+773 EEKPLI
-780 AGIDECPA
+780 VGIDECPA

-793 GGAPDMKGAL
+793 GGAPDIKGAV

-821 VDPLGTSGE
+821 TDPLGTTGE

-853 TCEEFAAIETFGEE
+853 TCEEYAAIETFGEE

-874 VAVFEKLAAAGLELS
+874 EAVFAKLAAAGLELS

-911 RSYFHNPDKDGN
+911 RSYFHNGGH
-923 PVDGFNWQVFAFLI
+923 DGFNWQVFAFLI

-975 AVLLYQVPVG
+975 SVLLYQVPVG
-985 GNTTWIVAAIVVL
+985 GDTKWIVAAIVVL
-998 VGTGIFLKLFGI
+998 VGTGIFLKLFGM

>member
-1 MTAKHFTIAIAGNP
+1 MAARKLLTIAIAGNP
-15 NCGKTALFNALTGSR
+15 NCGKTALFNALTGAR

-49 LGGRHIRVVD
+49 LGDRQIRLVD
-59 LPGTYAIFANA
+59 LPGTYALFANA

-85 DLIINIVDATN
+85 SLIINIVDATN
-96 IERNLFLTSQLADM
+96 LERNLFLTSQLADM
-110 HLPMVI
+110 KIPMVI
-116 AVNMMDIAEHRGI
+116 AVNMMDIAENRGI
-129 VLDLQALSE
+129 QLDLDELSDF
-138 TYGIPC
+138 YGVPC
-144 IPLSAVSDKSVMNF
+144 IPLSAVSEKSVTNF
-158 VGEMAHVLA
+158 ISQMGHVLA
-167 APMPLPKPMVYADK
+167 SPMPVPKQIAYADK
-181 VEEAVKLLEPKVA
+181 VEEAVKVLEPKVA
-194 PVAKLLN
+194 PVAELL
-201 ADDRW
+201 ATDARW
-206 VALMY
+206 VSLMY
-211 LGNEKSYADK
+211 LGNQKSYADK

-227 TIDKA
+227 TLHKA
-232 EVTRLLGEEP
+232 DVVKILGEEP
-242 EFAMAESRYSKSHEV
+242 EFAMAENRYSIAHEV
-257 AKAVIESS
+257 AGKAVVEK
-265 RTKKTLSDKIDAV
+265 RAKKTFSDKLDAV

-319 VDGLGYVLTDVF
+319 VDGLGYVLTDVL

-461 LAGVLFAIAYGLFL
+461 LAGVLFAVAYGLFL

-498 FKSLMIHCWQRL
+498 VKSLMIHCWQRL
-510 RDYIWRAGKVITI
+510 RDYIWRAGKVITL

-536 VEKMYVDVN
+536 VEKAA
-545 GTETEIVKS
+545 
-554 EEGYQ
+554 EENAPAD
-559 MVKENEEGEAENV
+559 EPA
-572 ALPEGFVVDESKI
+572 GF
-585 STANEFTA
+585 EFTA

-643 MNSLYSMVGENNSES
+643 MNSLYSMVGENAEAPADGSTSSPTE
-658 GIQNSE
+658 
-664 SNENDKVAKLEGES
+664 KVAE
-678 LPLAPATDA
+678 
-687 ASAAPSS
+687 
-694 GDTPQRP
+694 
-701 EASEESENVIAR
+701 
-713 SDSAEAIFSPDSSI
+713 
-727 AAAADSAALAS
+727 
-738 NVIPATEPESGTS
+738 
-751 EAAPAEAAPAEA
+751 PAEA
-763 PAEETVAEPA
+763 PAPEQVAVADSAATDSVKADSTVAAVVDSAATDSAAVVNSANVAGADSAKVTEPA
-773 EEEKPLI
+773 EVTVPEEKPLI
-780 AGIDECPA
+780 VGIDECPA

-793 GGAPDMKGAL
+793 GGAPDIKGAV

-821 VDPLGTSGE
+821 TDPLGTTGE

-853 TCEEFAAIETFGEE
+853 TCEEYAAIETFGEE

-874 VAVFEKLAAAGLELS
+874 EAVFAKLAAAGLELS

-911 RSYFHNPDKDGN
+911 RSYFHNPDKNGN

-957 LGLAIL
+957 LGLAVL
-963 MATVQTLLAWAV
+963 MATVQTILAWAV

-985 GNTTWIVAAIVVL
+985 GDTKWIVAAIVAL
-998 VGTGIFLKLFGI
+998 VGTGIFLKLFGM

>member
-1 MTAKHFTIAIAGNP
+1 MAARKLLTIAIAGNP
-15 NCGKTALFNALTGSR
+15 NCGKTALFNALTGAR

-49 LGGRHIRVVD
+49 LGDRQIRLVD
-59 LPGTYAIFANA
+59 LPGTYALFANA

-85 DLIINIVDATN
+85 SLIINIVDATN
-96 IERNLFLTSQLADM
+96 LERNLFLTSQLADM
-110 HLPMVI
+110 KIPMVI
-116 AVNMMDIAEHRGI
+116 AVNMMDIAVNREI
-129 VLDLQALSE
+129 QLDLDELSDF
-138 TYGIPC
+138 YGVPC
-144 IPLSAVSDKSVMNF
+144 LPLSAVSEKSVTNF
-158 VGEMAHVLA
+158 ISQMGHVLA
-167 APMPLPKPMVYADK
+167 SPMALPKQMVYGDK
-181 VEEAVKLLEPKVA
+181 VEEAVKVLEPKVA
-194 PVAKLLN
+194 PVAKLLD
-201 ADDRW
+201 ADARW
-206 VALMY
+206 VSLMY
-211 LGNEKSYADK
+211 LGNQKSYADK
-221 FAEAGV
+221 FAEVGV
-227 TIDKA
+227 KLDKA
-232 EVTRLLGEEP
+232 EVVKILGEEP
-242 EFAMAESRYSKSHEV
+242 EFAMAENRYSISHEV
-257 AKAVIESS
+257 AGKATVSV
-265 RTKKTLSDKIDAV
+265 RTKKTFSDKLDAV

-287 IFLVIMY
+287 IFLVVMY

-319 VDGLGYVLTDVF
+319 VDGLGYLLGDVLGC
-331 HAPGFVSAILADGI
+331 PSFVTAILADGI

-510 RDYIWRAGKVITI
+510 RDYIWRAGKVIAL

-536 VEKMYVDVN
+536 VEKMYVDVD
-545 GTETEIVKS
+545 GTATEIVQA
-554 EEGYQ
+554 EDGYQ
-559 MVKENEEGEAENV
+559 MVKENEAGEAENV
-572 ALPEGFVVDESKI
+572 ALPEGFVVDESKVVK
-585 STANEFTA
+585 SNEFTA

-643 MNSLYSMVGENNSES
+643 MNSLYSMAGENNSES

-664 SNENDKVAKLEGES
+664 SNEDGKAVKPAADAS
-678 LPLAPATDA
+678 TSSATD
-687 ASAAPSS
+687 
-694 GDTPQRP
+694 
-701 EASEESENVIAR
+701 
-713 SDSAEAIFSPDSSI
+713 
-727 AAAADSAALAS
+727 
-738 NVIPATEPESGTS
+738 
-751 EAAPAEAAPAEA
+751 
-763 PAEETVAEPA
+763 
-773 EEEKPLI
+773 KPLI

-793 GGAPDMKGAL
+793 GGAPDIKGAV

-821 VDPLGTSGE
+821 TDPLGTTGE
-830 LEGQEAAELK
+830 LEGQEVAELK

-853 TCEEFAAIETFGEE
+853 TCEEYAAIETFGEE

-874 VAVFEKLAAAGLELS
+874 EVVFAKLAAAGLELS
-889 EDEMGALEEG
+889 EDEMLALEEG
-899 DLSETADIYANL
+899 DLSETMDIYANL
-911 RSYFHNPDKDGN
+911 RSYFHNPDKNGN

-942 VPCLAAMGVVAREIG
+942 VPCLAAMGVIAREIG

-985 GNTTWIVAAIVVL
+985 GNVTWIVAAIVVL
-998 VGTGIFLKLFGI
+998 VGTGIFLKLFGM

>member
-1 MTAKHFTIAIAGNP
+1 MAARKLLTIAIAGNP
-15 NCGKTALFNALTGSR
+15 NCGKTALFNALTGAR

-49 LGGRHIRVVD
+49 LGDRQIRLVD
-59 LPGTYAIFANA
+59 LPGTYALFANA

-85 DLIINIVDATN
+85 SLIINIVDATN
-96 IERNLFLTSQLADM
+96 LERNLFLTSQLADM
-110 HLPMVI
+110 HIPMVI
-116 AVNMMDIAEHRGI
+116 AVNMMDIAENRGI
-129 VLDLQALSE
+129 QLDLDELSDV
-138 TYGIPC
+138 YGVPC
-144 IPLSAVSDKSVMNF
+144 IPLSAVSEKSVTNF
-158 VGEMAHVLA
+158 ISQMGHVLA
-167 APMPLPKPMVYADK
+167 SPMPLPKQMVYGDK
-181 VEEAVKLLEPKVA
+181 IEETVKVLEPKVA
-194 PVAKLLN
+194 PVAKLLD
-201 ADDRW
+201 ADARW
-206 VALMY
+206 VSLMY
-211 LGNEKSYADK
+211 LGNQNSYADK

-227 TIDKA
+227 KINKA
-232 EVTRLLGEEP
+232 DVTKILGEEP
-242 EFAMAESRYSKSHEV
+242 EFAMAENRYSISHNV
-257 AKAVIESS
+257 AGKAIVAARE
-265 RTKKTLSDKIDAV
+265 KKTFSDKLDAV

-294 LVFWIAVTIGSAFID
+294 LVFWVAVTIGSAFID

-319 VDGLGYVLTDVF
+319 VDGLGYVLTDVL
-331 HAPGFVSAILADGI
+331 HAPSFVSAILADGI

-461 LAGVLFAIAYGLFL
+461 LAGVLFAVAYGLFL

-523 AVAVLGFLNSFGI
+523 AVAILGFLNSFGI
-536 VEKMYVDVN
+536 VEK
-545 GTETEIVKS
+545 
-554 EEGYQ
+554 
-559 MVKENEEGEAENV
+559 A
-572 ALPEGFVVDESKI
+572 VDENAP
-585 STANEFTA
+585 ANEPAGFEFTA
-593 GNGDSENSLLSV
+593 GNGDSENSLLST

-643 MNSLYSMVGENNSES
+643 MNSLYSMAGENAE
-658 GIQNSE
+658 
-664 SNENDKVAKLEGES
+664 
-678 LPLAPATDA
+678 APADGKA
-687 ASAAPSS
+687 AEPVEEPKAEEPAPE
-694 GDTPQRP
+694 QV
-701 EASEESENVIAR
+701 AV
-713 SDSAEAIFSPDSSI
+713 
-727 AAAADSAALAS
+727 ADSAATDSVKADS
-738 NVIPATEPESGTS
+738 TVAAVADSAATDSAVVADS
-751 EAAPAEAAPAEA
+751 AAAPAESAEVVAEA
-763 PAEETVAEPA
+763 AAAEPA
-773 EEEKPLI
+773 AEEKPLI
-780 AGIDECPA
+780 VGVDECPA

-793 GGAPDMKGAL
+793 GGAPDIKGAV
-803 LEALGSIPANLA
+803 LEALGSIPANLS
-815 EVFGSL
+815 EVIGSL
-821 VDPLGTSGE
+821 TDILGTAGE

-853 TCEEFAAIETFGEE
+853 TCEEFAAIATFGEE

-874 VAVFEKLAAAGLELS
+874 EAVFEKLAAAGITLD

-911 RSYFHNPDKDGN
+911 RSYFHNPDKNGN

-963 MATVQTLLAWAV
+963 MATVQTILAWAV

-985 GNTTWIVAAIVVL
+985 GDTKWIVAAVVAL
-998 VGTGIFLKLFGI
+998 VGTGIFLKLFGM

>member
-1 MTAKHFTIAIAGNP
+1 MAARKLLTIAIAGNP
-15 NCGKTALFNALTGSR
+15 NCGKTALFNALTGAR

-49 LGGRHIRVVD
+49 LGDRQIRLVD
-59 LPGTYAIFANA
+59 LPGTYALFANA

-85 DLIINIVDATN
+85 SLIINIVDATN
-96 IERNLFLTSQLADM
+96 LERNLFLTSQLADM
-110 HLPMVI
+110 KIPMVI
-116 AVNMMDIAEHRGI
+116 AVNMMDIAENRGI
-129 VLDLQALSE
+129 QLDLDELSDV
-138 TYGIPC
+138 YGVPC
-144 IPLSAVSDKSVMNF
+144 IPLSAVSEKSVTNF
-158 VGEMAHVLA
+158 ISQMGHVLA
-167 APMPLPKPMVYADK
+167 SPMPLPKPMVYGDK
-181 VEEAVKLLEPKVA
+181 IEEAVKVLEPKVA
-194 PVAKLLN
+194 PVAKLLETD
-201 ADDRW
+201 ARW

-211 LGNEKSYADK
+211 LGNQKSYADK

-227 TIDKA
+227 KLDKA
-232 EVTRLLGEEP
+232 EVVKILGEEP
-242 EFAMAESRYSKSHEV
+242 EFAMAENRYSISHSV
-257 AKAVIESS
+257 AGKAIVAARE
-265 RTKKTLSDKIDAV
+265 KKTFSDKLDAV

-294 LVFWIAVTIGSAFID
+294 LVFWVAVTIGSAFID

-461 LAGVLFAIAYGLFL
+461 LAGVLFAVAYGLFL

-510 RDYIWRAGKVITI
+510 RDYIWRAGKVITL
-523 AVAVLGFLNSFGI
+523 AVAILGFLNSFGI

-545 GTETEIVKS
+545 GAETEIVKS

-593 GNGDSENSLLSV
+593 GNGDSENSLLST

-643 MNSLYSMVGENNSES
+643 MNSLYSMAGENAE
-658 GIQNSE
+658 
-664 SNENDKVAKLEGES
+664 
-678 LPLAPATDA
+678 APAEEPKAEEPA
-687 ASAAPSS
+687 AE
-694 GDTPQRP
+694 TP
-701 EASEESENVIAR
+701 A
-713 SDSAEAIFSPDSSI
+713 AEAPAPEQVAAVADSTNADSVV
-727 AAAADSAALAS
+727 ADTNKAAEPAAEPAEVAAADSAATDSAVVADS
-738 NVIPATEPESGTS
+738 A
-751 EAAPAEAAPAEA
+751 AAPAEAAEA
-763 PAEETVAEPA
+763 AEEKA
-773 EEEKPLI
+773 EEEKVLI
-780 AGIDECPA
+780 AGVDECPA

-793 GGAPDMKGAL
+793 GGAPDIKGAV
-803 LEALGSIPANLA
+803 LEALGSIPANLS
-815 EVFGSL
+815 EVIGSL
-821 VDPLGTSGE
+821 TDILRTAGE

-853 TCEEFAAIETFGEE
+853 TCEEFAAIATFGEE

-874 VAVFEKLAAAGLELS
+874 EAVFEKLAAAGITLD

-911 RSYFHNPDKDGN
+911 RSYFHNPDKNGN

-963 MATVQTLLAWAV
+963 MATVQTILAWAV

-985 GNTTWIVAAIVVL
+985 GDTKWIVAAIVAL
-998 VGTGIFLKLFGI
+998 VGTGIFLKLFGM

>member
-1 MTAKHFTIAIAGNP
+1 MAARKLLTIAIAGNP
-15 NCGKTALFNALTGSR
+15 NCGKTALFNALTGAR

-49 LGGRHIRVVD
+49 LGDRQIRLVD
-59 LPGTYAIFANA
+59 LPGTYALFANA

-85 DLIINIVDATN
+85 SLIINIVDATN
-96 IERNLFLTSQLADM
+96 LERNLFLTSQLADM
-110 HLPMVI
+110 KIPMVI
-116 AVNMMDIAEHRGI
+116 AVNMMDIAENRGI
-129 VLDLQALSE
+129 QLDLDELSDF
-138 TYGIPC
+138 YGVPC
-144 IPLSAVSDKSVMNF
+144 IPLSAVSEKSVTNF
-158 VGEMAHVLA
+158 ISQMGHVLA
-167 APMPLPKPMVYADK
+167 SPMPLPKQIAYADK
-181 VEEAVKLLEPKVA
+181 VEEAVKVLEPKVA
-194 PVAKLLN
+194 PVAKLL
-201 ADDRW
+201 ATDARW
-206 VALMY
+206 VSLMY

-227 TIDKA
+227 KINKA
-232 EVTRLLGEEP
+232 DVVKILGEEP
-242 EFAMAESRYSKSHEV
+242 EFAMAENRYSISHEV
-257 AKAVIESS
+257 AGKAIVSA
-265 RTKKTLSDKIDAV
+265 RAKKTFSDKLDAV

-287 IFLVIMY
+287 IFLVVMY

-319 VDGLGYVLTDVF
+319 VDGLGYVLTDVL

-461 LAGVLFAIAYGLFL
+461 LAGVLFAVVYGLFL

-510 RDYIWRAGKVITI
+510 RDYIWRAGKVITL

-536 VEKMYVDVN
+536 VEKAAD
-545 GTETEIVKS
+545 
-554 EEGYQ
+554 
-559 MVKENEEGEAENV
+559 ENAPADEPA
-572 ALPEGFVVDESKI
+572 GF
-585 STANEFTA
+585 EFTA
-593 GNGDSENSLLSV
+593 GNGDSENSLLST

-643 MNSLYSMVGENNSES
+643 MNSLYSMVGEDED
-658 GIQNSE
+658 E
-664 SNENDKVAKLEGES
+664 RDVAKPEGES

-687 ASAAPSS
+687 ASATPSS
-694 GDTPQRP
+694 GDTPQRRHAHVSAEALSGQRPQRP
-701 EASEESENVIAR
+701 EASEGSSEVAATT
-713 SDSAEAIFSPDSSI
+713 DSAV
-727 AAAADSAALAS
+727 AAPDSAATDT
-738 NVIPATEPESGTS
+738 NKVT
-751 EAAPAEAAPAEA
+751 
-763 PAEETVAEPA
+763 EPA
-773 EEEKPLI
+773 EVTVPEEKTLI
-780 AGIDECPA
+780 AGVDECPA

-793 GGAPDMKGAL
+793 GGAPDIKGAV

-815 EVFGSL
+815 EVIGSL
-821 VDPLGTSGE
+821 SDPLGTTGE

-874 VAVFEKLAAAGLELS
+874 EAVFAKLAAAGLELS

-911 RSYFHNPDKDGN
+911 RSYFHNPDKNGN

-957 LGLAIL
+957 LGLAVL
-963 MATVQTLLAWAV
+963 MATVQTILAWAV

-985 GNTTWIVAAIVVL
+985 GDAKWIVAAIVAL
-998 VGTGIFLKLFGI
+998 VGTGIFLKLFGM
-1010 KANKEKRFE
+1010 KANKEKRF
-1019 D
+1019 DN

>member
-265 RTKKTLSDKIDAV
+265 RTKKTFSDKIDAV

-319 VDGLGYVLTDVF
+319 VDGLGYLLGDVLGC
-331 HAPGFVSAILADGI
+331 PSFVTAILADGV

-486 FVMELPPYHLPK
+486 FVMELPPYHMPK

-536 VEKMYVDVN
+536 VEKMYVDVD
-545 GTETEIVKS
+545 GKTTEIVQAD
-554 EEGYQ
+554 EGYQ
-559 MVKENEEGEAENV
+559 MVQENEAGEAENV
-572 ALPEGFVVDESKI
+572 ALPEGFVVDESKVVK
-585 STANEFTA
+585 SNEFTA

-643 MNSLYSMVGENNSES
+643 MNSLYSMVGENAE
-658 GIQNSE
+658 
-664 SNENDKVAKLEGES
+664 
-678 LPLAPATDA
+678 APAEENKA
-687 ASAAPSS
+687 AEPVEEPKAEEPAPEQVAVADSAA
-694 GDTPQRP
+694 T
-701 EASEESENVIAR
+701 
-713 SDSAEAIFSPDSSI
+713 DSVKADSTV
-727 AAAADSAALAS
+727 AAADSAATDSA
-738 NVIPATEPESGTS
+738 
-751 EAAPAEAAPAEA
+751 AAPAESAEVVAEAAPAEA
-763 PAEETVAEPA
+763 PAEDTVAEPA
-773 EEEKPLI
+773 AEEKPLI
-780 AGIDECPA
+780 VGIDECPA

-821 VDPLGTSGE
+821 IDPLGTSGE

-840 KETLDKITDAKVL
+840 KETLDKITEAKVL
-853 TCEEFAAIETFGEE
+853 TCEEFSAIESFGEE

-874 VAVFEKLAAAGLELS
+874 EAVFAKLAAAGLELS
-889 EDEMGALEEG
+889 EDEMGDLEEG

-985 GNTTWIVAAIVVL
+985 GNTTWIVAAVVVL
-998 VGTGIFLKLFGI
+998 VGTGIFLKLFGM

>member
-1 MTAKHFTIAIAGNP
+1 MAARKLLTIAIAGNP
-15 NCGKTALFNALTGSR
+15 NCGKTALFNALTGAR

-49 LGGRHIRVVD
+49 LGDRQIRLVD
-59 LPGTYAIFANA
+59 LPGTYALFANA

-85 DLIINIVDATN
+85 SLIINIVDATN
-96 IERNLFLTSQLADM
+96 LERNLFLTSQLADM
-110 HLPMVI
+110 KIPMVI
-116 AVNMMDIAEHRGI
+116 AVNMMDIAENRGI
-129 VLDLQALSE
+129 QLDLDELSDF
-138 TYGIPC
+138 YGVPC
-144 IPLSAVSDKSVMNF
+144 IPLSAVSEKSVTNF
-158 VGEMAHVLA
+158 ISQMGHVLA
-167 APMPLPKPMVYADK
+167 SPMPVPKQIAYADK
-181 VEEAVKLLEPKVA
+181 VEEAVKVLEPKVA
-194 PVAKLLN
+194 PVAELL
-201 ADDRW
+201 ATDARW
-206 VALMY
+206 VSLMY
-211 LGNEKSYADK
+211 LGNQKSYADK

-227 TIDKA
+227 KLDKA
-232 EVTRLLGEEP
+232 DVVKILGEEP
-242 EFAMAESRYSKSHEV
+242 EFAMAENRYSIAHEV
-257 AKAVIESS
+257 AGKAVVEK
-265 RTKKTLSDKIDAV
+265 RAKKTFSDKLDAV

-319 VDGLGYVLTDVF
+319 VDGLGYVLGDVLGC
-331 HAPGFVSAILADGI
+331 PSFVTAILADGI

-461 LAGVLFAIAYGLFL
+461 LAGVLFAVAYGLFL

-510 RDYIWRAGKVITI
+510 RDYIWRAGKVITL

-536 VEKMYVDVN
+536 VEKAA
-545 GTETEIVKS
+545 
-554 EEGYQ
+554 EENAPAD
-559 MVKENEEGEAENV
+559 EPA
-572 ALPEGFVVDESKI
+572 GF
-585 STANEFTA
+585 EFTA

-643 MNSLYSMVGENNSES
+643 MNSLYSMVGENAE
-658 GIQNSE
+658 
-664 SNENDKVAKLEGES
+664 
-678 LPLAPATDA
+678 APADGKA
-687 ASAAPSS
+687 AEPA
-694 GDTPQRP
+694 P
-701 EASEESENVIAR
+701 EAEQVTETNKVTEPAEVTAADSTVA
-713 SDSAEAIFSPDSSI
+713 DSAVAV
-727 AAAADSAALAS
+727 ADSAAPAADGSTSSPTENEQVGETNKVTELAE
-738 NVIPATEPESGTS
+738 VTAEDTD
-751 EAAPAEAAPAEA
+751 AA
-763 PAEETVAEPA
+763 
-773 EEEKPLI
+773 EKVLI
-780 AGIDECPA
+780 AGVDECPA

-793 GGAPDMKGAL
+793 GGAPDIKGAV

-821 VDPLGTSGE
+821 TDPLGTTGE

-853 TCEEFAAIETFGEE
+853 TCEEYAAIETFGEE

-874 VAVFEKLAAAGLELS
+874 EAVFAKLAAAGLELS

-911 RSYFHNPDKDGN
+911 RSYFHNPDKNGN

-957 LGLAIL
+957 LGLAVL
-963 MATVQTLLAWAV
+963 MATVQTILAWAV

-985 GNTTWIVAAIVVL
+985 GDTKWIVAAIVAL
-998 VGTGIFLKLFGI
+998 VGTGIFLKLFGM

>member
-1 MTAKHFTIAIAGNP
+1 MAARKLLTIAIAGNP
-15 NCGKTALFNALTGSR
+15 NCGKTALFNALTGAR

-49 LGGRHIRVVD
+49 LGDRQIRLVD
-59 LPGTYAIFANA
+59 LPGTYALFANA

-85 DLIINIVDATN
+85 SLIINIVDATN
-96 IERNLFLTSQLADM
+96 LERNLFLTSQLADM
-110 HLPMVI
+110 KIPMVI
-116 AVNMMDIAEHRGI
+116 AVNMMDIAENRGI
-129 VLDLQALSE
+129 QLDLDELSDF
-138 TYGIPC
+138 YGVPC
-144 IPLSAVSDKSVMNF
+144 IPLSAVSEKSVTNF
-158 VGEMAHVLA
+158 ISQMGHVLA
-167 APMPLPKPMVYADK
+167 SPMPLPKQMVYGDK
-181 VEEAVKLLEPKVA
+181 VEEAVKVLEPKVA
-194 PVAKLLN
+194 PVAKLLD
-201 ADDRW
+201 ADARW
-206 VALMY
+206 VSLMY

-227 TIDKA
+227 KLDKA
-232 EVTRLLGEEP
+232 EVVKILGEEP
-242 EFAMAESRYSKSHEV
+242 EFAMAENRYSISHEV
-257 AKAVIESS
+257 AGKATVSV
-265 RTKKTLSDKIDAV
+265 RTKKTFSDKLDAV

-319 VDGLGYVLTDVF
+319 VDGLGYLLGDVLGC
-331 HAPGFVSAILADGI
+331 PSFVTAVLADGI

-461 LAGVLFAIAYGLFL
+461 LAGVLFAIVYGLFL
-475 KKSLFQGQASN
+475 KRSLFQGQASN

-510 RDYIWRAGKVITI
+510 RDYIWRAGKVITL

-536 VEKMYVDVN
+536 VEK
-545 GTETEIVKS
+545 
-554 EEGYQ
+554 
-559 MVKENEEGEAENV
+559 A
-572 ALPEGFVVDESKI
+572 VDEN
-585 STANEFTA
+585 APADEPAGFEFTA

-664 SNENDKVAKLEGES
+664 TNEDGKAAEPEQVAVADS
-678 LPLAPATDA
+678 AATDSVKA
-687 ASAAPSS
+687 
-694 GDTPQRP
+694 
-701 EASEESENVIAR
+701 
-713 SDSAEAIFSPDSSI
+713 DSTV
-727 AAAADSAALAS
+727 AAADSAATDT
-738 NVIPATEPESGTS
+738 NKVTEPAEVTETAAAEPA
-751 EAAPAEAAPAEA
+751 EAVAEAAPAE
-763 PAEETVAEPA
+763 
-773 EEEKPLI
+773 EKPLI
-780 AGIDECPA
+780 VGIDECPA

-793 GGAPDMKGAL
+793 GGAPDIKGAV

-821 VDPLGTSGE
+821 TDPLGTTGE

-853 TCEEFAAIETFGEE
+853 TCEEYAAIETFGEE

-874 VAVFEKLAAAGLELS
+874 EAVFAKLAAAGLELS

-911 RSYFHNPDKDGN
+911 RSYFHNPDKNGN

-957 LGLAIL
+957 LGLAVL

-985 GNTTWIVAAIVVL
+985 GNMTWIVAAIVVL
-998 VGTGIFLKLFGI
+998 VGTGIFLKLFGM

>member
-1 MTAKHFTIAIAGNP
+1 MAARKLLTIAIAGNP
-15 NCGKTALFNALTGSR
+15 NCGKTALFNALTGAR

-49 LGGRHIRVVD
+49 LGDRQIRLVD
-59 LPGTYAIFANA
+59 LPGTYALFANA

-85 DLIINIVDATN
+85 SLIINIVDATN
-96 IERNLFLTSQLADM
+96 LERNLFLTSQLADM
-110 HLPMVI
+110 HIPMVI
-116 AVNMMDIAEHRGI
+116 AVNMMDIAENRGI
-129 VLDLQALSE
+129 QLDLDELSDV
-138 TYGIPC
+138 YGVPC
-144 IPLSAVSDKSVMNF
+144 IPLSAVSEKSVTNF
-158 VGEMAHVLA
+158 ISQMGHVLA
-167 APMPLPKPMVYADK
+167 SPMPLPKQMVYGDK
-181 VEEAVKLLEPKVA
+181 IEETVKVLEPKVA
-194 PVAKLLN
+194 PVAKLLD
-201 ADDRW
+201 ADARW
-206 VALMY
+206 VSLMY
-211 LGNEKSYADK
+211 LGNQNSYADK

-227 TIDKA
+227 KINKA
-232 EVTRLLGEEP
+232 DVTKILGEEP
-242 EFAMAESRYSKSHEV
+242 EFAMAENRYSISHNV
-257 AKAVIESS
+257 AGKAIVAARE
-265 RTKKTLSDKIDAV
+265 KKTFSDKLDAV

-294 LVFWIAVTIGSAFID
+294 LVFWVAVTIGSAFID

-319 VDGLGYVLTDVF
+319 VDGLGYVLTDVL

-461 LAGVLFAIAYGLFL
+461 LAGVLFAVAYGLFL

-523 AVAVLGFLNSFGI
+523 AVAILGFLNSFGI
-536 VEKMYVDVN
+536 VEK
-545 GTETEIVKS
+545 
-554 EEGYQ
+554 
-559 MVKENEEGEAENV
+559 A
-572 ALPEGFVVDESKI
+572 VDEN
-585 STANEFTA
+585 APADEPAGFEFTA

-643 MNSLYSMVGENNSES
+643 MNSLYSMAGEN
-658 GIQNSE
+658 
-664 SNENDKVAKLEGES
+664 
-678 LPLAPATDA
+678 
-687 ASAAPSS
+687 
-694 GDTPQRP
+694 
-701 EASEESENVIAR
+701 
-713 SDSAEAIFSPDSSI
+713 
-727 AAAADSAALAS
+727 
-738 NVIPATEPESGTS
+738 
-751 EAAPAEAAPAEA
+751 AEA
-763 PAEETVAEPA
+763 PAEEKA
-773 EEEKPLI
+773 EEEKVLI
-780 AGIDECPA
+780 AGVDECPA

-793 GGAPDMKGAL
+793 GGAPDIKGAV
-803 LEALGSIPANLA
+803 LEALGSIPANLS
-815 EVFGSL
+815 EVIGSL
-821 VDPLGTSGE
+821 TDILGTAGE

-853 TCEEFAAIETFGEE
+853 TCEEFAAIATFGEE

-874 VAVFEKLAAAGLELS
+874 EAVFEKLAAAGITLD

-911 RSYFHNPDKDGN
+911 RSYFHNPDKNGN

-963 MATVQTLLAWAV
+963 MATVQTILAWAV

-985 GNTTWIVAAIVVL
+985 GDTKWIVAAIVAL
-998 VGTGIFLKLFGI
+998 VGTGIFLKLFGM

>member
-1 MTAKHFTIAIAGNP
+1 MAARKLLTIAIAGNP
-15 NCGKTALFNALTGSR
+15 NCGKTALFNALTGAR

-49 LGGRHIRVVD
+49 LGDRQIRLVD
-59 LPGTYAIFANA
+59 LPGTYALFANA

-85 DLIINIVDATN
+85 SLIINIVDATN
-96 IERNLFLTSQLADM
+96 LERNLFLTSQLAD
-110 HLPMVI
+110 LKIPMVI
-116 AVNMMDIAEHRGI
+116 AVNMMDIAENRGI
-129 VLDLQALSE
+129 QLDLDELSDF
-138 TYGIPC
+138 YGVPC
-144 IPLSAVSDKSVMNF
+144 IPLSAVSEKSVTNF
-158 VGEMAHVLA
+158 ISQMGHVLA
-167 APMPLPKPMVYADK
+167 SPMPLPKQMVYGDK
-181 VEEAVKLLEPKVA
+181 VEEAVKVLEPKVA
-194 PVAKLLN
+194 PVAELLS
-201 ADDRW
+201 ADARW
-206 VALMY
+206 VSLMY

-227 TIDKA
+227 KLDKA
-232 EVTRLLGEEP
+232 EVVKILGEEP
-242 EFAMAESRYSKSHEV
+242 EFAMAENRYSIAHGV
-257 AKAVIESS
+257 AGKAIVEKRS
-265 RTKKTLSDKIDAV
+265 KKTFSDKLDAV

-319 VDGLGYVLTDVF
+319 VDGLGYVLGDVLGC
-331 HAPGFVSAILADGI
+331 PSFVTAILADGI

-461 LAGVLFAIAYGLFL
+461 LAGVLFAVAYGLFL

-510 RDYIWRAGKVITI
+510 RDYIWRAGKVITL
-523 AVAVLGFLNSFGI
+523 AVAILGFLNSFGI
-536 VEKMYVDVN
+536 VEK
-545 GTETEIVKS
+545 
-554 EEGYQ
+554 
-559 MVKENEEGEAENV
+559 A
-572 ALPEGFVVDESKI
+572 VDENAP
-585 STANEFTA
+585 ANEPAGFEFTA

-643 MNSLYSMVGENNSES
+643 MNSLYSMVGENEEAAEEAKPAEEPKAEEPAPE
-658 GIQNSE
+658 Q
-664 SNENDKVAKLEGES
+664 VA
-678 LPLAPATDA
+678 
-687 ASAAPSS
+687 
-694 GDTPQRP
+694 
-701 EASEESENVIAR
+701 V
-713 SDSAEAIFSPDSSI
+713 
-727 AAAADSAALAS
+727 ADSAATDSVKADS
-738 NVIPATEPESGTS
+738 TVAAVVDSTVTDSA
-751 EAAPAEAAPAEA
+751 AAPAESAEVVAEAAPAEA
-763 PAEETVAEPA
+763 PAEE
-773 EEEKPLI
+773 KPLI
-780 AGIDECPA
+780 VGIDECLA

-793 GGAPDMKGAL
+793 DGAPDIKGAV

-821 VDPLGTSGE
+821 TDPLGTTGE

-853 TCEEFAAIETFGEE
+853 TCEEYAAIETFGEE

-874 VAVFEKLAAAGLELS
+874 EAVFAKLAAAGLELS

-911 RSYFHNPDKDGN
+911 RSYFHNPDKNGN

-957 LGLAIL
+957 LGLAVL
-963 MATVQTLLAWAV
+963 MATVQTLLAWAI

-985 GNTTWIVAAIVVL
+985 GNMTWIVAAIVVL
-998 VGTGIFLKLFGI
+998 VGTGIFLKLFGM

>member
-1 MTAKHFTIAIAGNP
+1 MAARKLLTIAIAGNP
-15 NCGKTALFNALTGSR
+15 NCGKTALFNALTGAR

-49 LGGRHIRVVD
+49 LGDRQIRLVD
-59 LPGTYAIFANA
+59 LPGTYALFANA

-85 DLIINIVDATN
+85 SLIINIVDATN
-96 IERNLFLTSQLADM
+96 LERNLFLTSQLADM
-110 HLPMVI
+110 KIPMVI
-116 AVNMMDIAEHRGI
+116 AVNMMDIAENRGI
-129 VLDLQALSE
+129 QLDLDELSDF
-138 TYGIPC
+138 YGVPC
-144 IPLSAVSDKSVMNF
+144 IPLSAVSEKSVTNF
-158 VGEMAHVLA
+158 ISQMGHVLA
-167 APMPLPKPMVYADK
+167 SPMPLPKQMVYGDK
-181 VEEAVKLLEPKVA
+181 VEEAVKVLEPKVA
-194 PVAKLLN
+194 PVAKLLD
-201 ADDRW
+201 ADARW
-206 VALMY
+206 VSLMY
-211 LGNEKSYADK
+211 LGNQKSYADK

-227 TIDKA
+227 KLDKA
-232 EVTRLLGEEP
+232 EVVKILGEEP
-242 EFAMAESRYSKSHEV
+242 EFAMAENRYSISHEV
-257 AKAVIESS
+257 AGKAIVSA
-265 RTKKTLSDKIDAV
+265 RAKKTFSDKLDAV

-331 HAPGFVSAILADGI
+331 HAPGFVAAILADGI

-461 LAGVLFAIAYGLFL
+461 LFGVLFAVAYGLFL

-510 RDYIWRAGKVITI
+510 RDYIWRAGKVITL

-554 EEGYQ
+554 EDGYQ

-572 ALPEGFVVDESKI
+572 ALPEGFVVDETKVVK
-585 STANEFTA
+585 ANEFTA
-593 GNGDSENSLLSV
+593 GNGDSENSLLST

-643 MNSLYSMVGENNSES
+643 MNSLYSMVGENAE
-658 GIQNSE
+658 
-664 SNENDKVAKLEGES
+664 
-678 LPLAPATDA
+678 APAEENKA
-687 ASAAPSS
+687 AEPVEEPKAEEPAPEQVAVADSAA
-694 GDTPQRP
+694 T
-701 EASEESENVIAR
+701 
-713 SDSAEAIFSPDSSI
+713 DSVKADSTV
-727 AAAADSAALAS
+727 AAADSATLAA
-738 NVIPATEPESGTS
+738 NVIPASEPESSAS
-751 EAAPAEAAPAEA
+751 EMADQVRHDGEEVATVDSTAAPAETAEAAPAEA
-763 PAEETVAEPA
+763 PAEE
-773 EEEKPLI
+773 KPLI
-780 AGIDECPA
+780 AGVDECPA

-793 GGAPDMKGAL
+793 GGAPDIKGAV

-815 EVFGSL
+815 EVIGSL
-821 VDPLGTSGE
+821 TDPLGTTGE

-853 TCEEFAAIETFGEE
+853 TCEEYAAIETFGEE

-874 VAVFEKLAAAGLELS
+874 AAVFAKLAAAGLELS

-911 RSYFHNPDKDGN
+911 RSYFHNPDKNGN

-957 LGLAIL
+957 LGLAVL
-963 MATVQTLLAWAV
+963 MATVQTLLAWAI

-985 GNTTWIVAAIVVL
+985 GNMTWIVAAIVVL
-998 VGTGIFLKLFGI
+998 VGTGIFLKLFGV

>member
-1 MTAKHFTIAIAGNP
+1 MAARKLLTIAIAGNP
-15 NCGKTALFNALTGSR
+15 NCGKTALFNALTGAR

-49 LGGRHIRVVD
+49 LGDRQIRLVD
-59 LPGTYAIFANA
+59 LPGTYALFANA

-85 DLIINIVDATN
+85 SLIINIVDATN
-96 IERNLFLTSQLADM
+96 LERNLFLTSQLADM
-110 HLPMVI
+110 KIPMVI
-116 AVNMMDIAEHRGI
+116 AVNMMDIAENRGI
-129 VLDLQALSE
+129 QLDLDELSDF
-138 TYGIPC
+138 YGVPC
-144 IPLSAVSDKSVMNF
+144 IPLSAVSEKSVTNF
-158 VGEMAHVLA
+158 ISQMGHVLA
-167 APMPLPKPMVYADK
+167 SPMPLPKQMVYGDK
-181 VEEAVKLLEPKVA
+181 VEEAVKVLEPKVA
-194 PVAKLLN
+194 PVAKLLD
-201 ADDRW
+201 ADSRW
-206 VALMY
+206 VSLMY

-227 TIDKA
+227 KLDKA
-232 EVTRLLGEEP
+232 EVVKILGEEP
-242 EFAMAESRYSKSHEV
+242 EFAMAENRYSISHEV
-257 AKAVIESS
+257 AGKATVSV
-265 RTKKTLSDKIDAV
+265 RTKKTFSDKMDAV

-319 VDGLGYVLTDVF
+319 VDGLGYLLGDVLGC
-331 HAPGFVSAILADGI
+331 PSFVTAVLADGI

-510 RDYIWRAGKVITI
+510 RDYIWRAGKVITL

-572 ALPEGFVVDESKI
+572 ALPEGFVVDETKVVK
-585 STANEFTA
+585 ANEFTA

-643 MNSLYSMVGENNSES
+643 MNSLYSMVGENAE
-658 GIQNSE
+658 
-664 SNENDKVAKLEGES
+664 
-678 LPLAPATDA
+678 APADGKA
-687 ASAAPSS
+687 AEPVEEPKAEEPAPEQVAVADSAA
-694 GDTPQRP
+694 T
-701 EASEESENVIAR
+701 
-713 SDSAEAIFSPDSSI
+713 DSVKADSTV
-727 AAAADSAALAS
+727 AAADSAAIADS
-738 NVIPATEPESGTS
+738 ATAPAESA
-751 EAAPAEAAPAEA
+751 EVVAEAAPAEA
-763 PAEETVAEPA
+763 PAEEAAAEPA
-773 EEEKPLI
+773 AEEKPLI
-780 AGIDECPA
+780 VGIDECPA

-793 GGAPDMKGAL
+793 GGAPDIKGAV

-821 VDPLGTSGE
+821 TDPLGTTGE

-853 TCEEFAAIETFGEE
+853 TCEEYAAIETFGEE
-867 EEDEKTR
+867 EDDEKTR
-874 VAVFEKLAAAGLELS
+874 EAVFAKLAAAGLELS

-911 RSYFHNPDKDGN
+911 RSYFHNPDKNGN

-942 VPCLAAMGVVAREIG
+942 VPCLAAMGVVTREIG
-957 LGLAIL
+957 LGLAVL
-963 MATVQTLLAWAV
+963 MATVQTLLAWAI

-985 GNTTWIVAAIVVL
+985 GNMTWIVAAIVVL
-998 VGTGIFLKLFGI
+998 VGTGIFLKLFGM

>member
-1 MTAKHFTIAIAGNP
+1 MAARKLLTIAIAGNP
-15 NCGKTALFNALTGSR
+15 NCGKTALFNALTGAR

-49 LGGRHIRVVD
+49 LGDRQIRLVD
-59 LPGTYAIFANA
+59 LPGTYALFANA

-85 DLIINIVDATN
+85 SLIINIVDATN
-96 IERNLFLTSQLADM
+96 LERNLFLTSQLADM
-110 HLPMVI
+110 KIPMVI
-116 AVNMMDIAEHRGI
+116 AVNMMDIAENRGI
-129 VLDLQALSE
+129 QLDLDELSDF
-138 TYGIPC
+138 YGVPC
-144 IPLSAVSDKSVMNF
+144 IPLSAVSEKSVTNF
-158 VGEMAHVLA
+158 ISQMGHVLA
-167 APMPLPKPMVYADK
+167 SPMPLPKQMVYGDK
-181 VEEAVKLLEPKVA
+181 IEEAVKMLEPKVA
-194 PVAKLLN
+194 PVAELL
-201 ADDRW
+201 ATDARW
-206 VALMY
+206 VSLMY

-227 TIDKA
+227 KLDKA
-232 EVTRLLGEEP
+232 EVVKILGEEP
-242 EFAMAESRYSKSHEV
+242 EFAMAENRYSISHEV
-257 AKAVIESS
+257 AGKAIVSA
-265 RTKKTLSDKIDAV
+265 RAKKTFSDKLDAV

-319 VDGLGYVLTDVF
+319 VDGLGYLLGDVLGC
-331 HAPGFVSAILADGI
+331 PSFVTAILADGI

-406 VPGIMGSRVLESKR
+406 VPAIMGTRVLESKR

-475 KKSLFQGQASN
+475 KRSLFQGQASN

-510 RDYIWRAGKVITI
+510 RDYIWRAGKVITL

-536 VEKMYVDVN
+536 VEKMYVDVD
-545 GTETEIVKS
+545 GKTTEIVQA
-554 EEGYQ
+554 EDGYQ
-559 MVKENEEGEAENV
+559 MVKENEEGETENV
-572 ALPEGFVVDESKI
+572 ALPEGFVVDESKVVK
-585 STANEFTA
+585 SNEFTA
-593 GNGDSENSLLSV
+593 GNGDSENSLLSI

-643 MNSLYSMVGENNSES
+643 MNSLYSMVGEN
-658 GIQNSE
+658 
-664 SNENDKVAKLEGES
+664 
-678 LPLAPATDA
+678 
-687 ASAAPSS
+687 
-694 GDTPQRP
+694 
-701 EASEESENVIAR
+701 
-713 SDSAEAIFSPDSSI
+713 
-727 AAAADSAALAS
+727 
-738 NVIPATEPESGTS
+738 
-751 EAAPAEAAPAEA
+751 AEA
-763 PAEETVAEPA
+763 PAEENKAAKPTEEPKAEEPAPEQVAVADSAAADSVKADSTVAVADSATLAANVIPASEPESSASEMADQVRHDGEEVATVDSTAAPA
-773 EEEKPLI
+773 ETAEAAPAEEKPLI

-793 GGAPDMKGAL
+793 GGAPDIKGAV

-821 VDPLGTSGE
+821 TDPLGTSGE

-874 VAVFEKLAAAGLELS
+874 EAVFAKLAAAGLELS

-911 RSYFHNPDKDGN
+911 RSYFHNPDKNGN
-923 PVDGFNWQVFAFLI
+923 PVDGFSWQVFAFLI

-942 VPCLAAMGVVAREIG
+942 VPCLAAMGVVTREIG
-957 LGLAIL
+957 LGLAVL
-963 MATVQTLLAWAV
+963 MATVQTLLAWAI

-985 GNTTWIVAAIVVL
+985 GNMTWIVAAIVVL
-998 VGTGIFLKLFGI
+998 VGTGIFLKLFGM

>member
-1 MTAKHFTIAIAGNP
+1 MAARKLLTIAIAGNP
-15 NCGKTALFNALTGSR
+15 NCGKTALFNALTGAR

-49 LGGRHIRVVD
+49 LGDRQIRLVD
-59 LPGTYAIFANA
+59 LPGTYALFANA

-85 DLIINIVDATN
+85 SLIINIVDATN
-96 IERNLFLTSQLADM
+96 LERNLFLTSQLADM
-110 HLPMVI
+110 KIPMVI
-116 AVNMMDIAEHRGI
+116 AVNMMDIAENRGI
-129 VLDLQALSE
+129 QLDLDELSDF
-138 TYGIPC
+138 YGVPC
-144 IPLSAVSDKSVMNF
+144 LPLSAVSEKSVTNF
-158 VGEMAHVLA
+158 ISQMGHVLA
-167 APMPLPKPMVYADK
+167 SPMPLPKQMVYGDK
-181 VEEAVKLLEPKVA
+181 VEEAVKVLEPKVA
-194 PVAKLLN
+194 PVAKLLD
-201 ADDRW
+201 ADARW
-206 VALMY
+206 VSLMY
-211 LGNEKSYADK
+211 LGNQKSYADK
-221 FAEAGV
+221 FSEAGV
-227 TIDKA
+227 KLDKA
-232 EVTRLLGEEP
+232 EVTKLLGEEP
-242 EFAMAESRYSKSHEV
+242 EFAMAENRYSISHEV
-257 AKAVIESS
+257 AGKAIVSA
-265 RTKKTLSDKIDAV
+265 RAKKTFSDKLDAV

-319 VDGLGYVLTDVF
+319 VDGLGYLLGDVLGC
-331 HAPGFVSAILADGI
+331 PSFVTAVLADGI

-510 RDYIWRAGKVITI
+510 RDYIWRAGKVITL

-536 VEKMYVDVN
+536 VEKMYVDVD
-545 GTETEIVKS
+545 GTATEIVQA
-554 EEGYQ
+554 EDGYQ
-559 MVKENEEGEAENV
+559 MVKESEAGEAENV
-572 ALPEGFVVDESKI
+572 ALPEGFVVDESKVVK
-585 STANEFTA
+585 SNEFTA

-643 MNSLYSMVGENNSES
+643 MNSLYSMAGENNSES

-664 SNENDKVAKLEGES
+664 SNEDGKA
-678 LPLAPATDA
+678 
-687 ASAAPSS
+687 
-694 GDTPQRP
+694 
-701 EASEESENVIAR
+701 
-713 SDSAEAIFSPDSSI
+713 
-727 AAAADSAALAS
+727 
-738 NVIPATEPESGTS
+738 
-751 EAAPAEAAPAEA
+751 
-763 PAEETVAEPA
+763 AEPA
-773 EEEKPLI
+773 ADASTSSATDKPLI
-780 AGIDECPA
+780 VGIDECPA

-793 GGAPDMKGAL
+793 GGAPDIKGAV

-821 VDPLGTSGE
+821 TDPLGTTGE

-853 TCEEFAAIETFGEE
+853 TCEEYAAIETFGEE

-874 VAVFEKLAAAGLELS
+874 EAVFAKLAAAGLELS
-889 EDEMGALEEG
+889 EDEMLALEEG
-899 DLSETADIYANL
+899 DLSETMDIYANL
-911 RSYFHNPDKDGN
+911 RSYFHNPDKNGN

-942 VPCLAAMGVVAREIG
+942 VPCLAAMGVIAREIG

-963 MATVQTLLAWAV
+963 MATVQTILAWAV

-985 GNTTWIVAAIVVL
+985 GDTKWIVAAIAVL
-998 VGTGIFLKLFGI
+998 VGTGIFLKLFGM

>member
-1 MTAKHFTIAIAGNP
+1 MAARKLLTIAIAGNP
-15 NCGKTALFNALTGSR
+15 NCGKTALFNALTGAR

-49 LGGRHIRVVD
+49 LGDRQIRLVD
-59 LPGTYAIFANA
+59 LPGTYALFANA

-85 DLIINIVDATN
+85 SLIINIVDATN
-96 IERNLFLTSQLADM
+96 LERNLFLTSQLADM
-110 HLPMVI
+110 KIPMVI
-116 AVNMMDIAEHRGI
+116 AVNMMDIAENRGI
-129 VLDLQALSE
+129 QLDLDELSDF
-138 TYGIPC
+138 YGVPC
-144 IPLSAVSDKSVMNF
+144 IPLSAVSEKSVTNF
-158 VGEMAHVLA
+158 ISQMGHVLA
-167 APMPLPKPMVYADK
+167 SPMPVPKQIAYADK
-181 VEEAVKLLEPKVA
+181 VEEAVKVLEPKVA
-194 PVAKLLN
+194 PVAELL
-201 ADDRW
+201 ATDARW
-206 VALMY
+206 VSLMY
-211 LGNEKSYADK
+211 LGNQKSYADK

-227 TIDKA
+227 TLHKA
-232 EVTRLLGEEP
+232 DVVKILGEEP
-242 EFAMAESRYSKSHEV
+242 EFAMAENRYSIAHEV
-257 AKAVIESS
+257 AGKAVVEK
-265 RTKKTLSDKIDAV
+265 RAKKTFSDKLDAV

-319 VDGLGYVLTDVF
+319 VDGLGYVLTDVL

-461 LAGVLFAIAYGLFL
+461 LAGVLFAVAYGLFL

-498 FKSLMIHCWQRL
+498 VKSLMIHCWQRL
-510 RDYIWRAGKVITI
+510 RDYIWRAGKVITL
-523 AVAVLGFLNSFGI
+523 AVAILGFLNSFGI
-536 VEKMYVDVN
+536 VEK
-545 GTETEIVKS
+545 
-554 EEGYQ
+554 
-559 MVKENEEGEAENV
+559 A
-572 ALPEGFVVDESKI
+572 VDENAP
-585 STANEFTA
+585 TNEPAGFEFTA

-643 MNSLYSMVGENNSES
+643 MNSLYSMAGENAEAEAAD
-658 GIQNSE
+658 GKAAE
-664 SNENDKVAKLEGES
+664 
-678 LPLAPATDA
+678 PA
-687 ASAAPSS
+687 
-694 GDTPQRP
+694 P
-701 EASEESENVIAR
+701 EAEQVTETNKVSEP
-713 SDSAEAIFSPDSSI
+713 AEVT
-727 AAAADSAALAS
+727 AADSTVADSAVAVADS
-738 NVIPATEPESGTS
+738 T
-751 EAAPAEAAPAEA
+751 APAADS
-763 PAEETVAEPA
+763 TVATDSAAVVNSANVAGADSAKVTEPA
-773 EEEKPLI
+773 EVTVPEEKPLI
-780 AGIDECPA
+780 VGIDECPA

-793 GGAPDMKGAL
+793 GGAPDIKAAF
-803 LEALGSIPANLA
+803 LEAIGSVPENLA
-815 EVFGSL
+815 AVFGRL
-821 VDPLGTSGE
+821 LDPLETSGKLSE
-830 LEGQEAAELK
+830 QEAAELK

-874 VAVFEKLAAAGLELS
+874 EAVFAKLAAAGLELS

-911 RSYFHNPDKDGN
+911 RSYFHNPDKNGT

-957 LGLAIL
+957 LGLAVL

-975 AVLLYQVPVG
+975 SVLLYQVPVG
-985 GNTTWIVAAIVVL
+985 GDTKWIVAAIAVL
-998 VGTGIFLKLFGI
+998 VGTGFFLKLFGM